1 MKRVLYIVLA
11 VGLAA
16 SLAGC
21 GESSGGY
28 WPGNPAAAPA
38 GNDGVTILGN
48 NNVAVAQNLFV
59 INNNQDPAAMQI
71 MQNSLNNGCPMLPTL
86 GGDFKLQPFA
96 SIMGSSRSK
105 TRTAAESAGASELAD
120 VVSST
125 EYSGYYKF
133 EYSYSNTLIPESS
146 HNSQTSIRKSTSC
159 SCPTYPT
166 ITYSYLLYIMFL
178 DATGN
183 IIPLNSTSEYWYQL
197 PSNVVVDQVKCFGQ
211 WQTTIK
217 SSDGKYNWTDT
228 TNIGTPSTPW
238 WYKDLSTTEPL
249 IQGKMT
255 VQGSGTLD
263 GQQAQNFEYATQFG
277 GSDGFFHSPS
287 QGWPCGTYSFTAQG
301 FSTIYTF
308 DGTSVVRIAYSPSA
322 PAGAPTF
329 ADMAD

>member
-28 WPGNPAAAPA
+28 WPVNPAAAPA

-59 INNNQDPAAMQI
+59 VNNNQDPVAMQLLH
-71 MQNSLNNGCPMLPTL
+71 NSLNNGCPMLPTL

-96 SIMGSSRSK
+96 SILGSSRSK

-120 VVSST
+120 VVSSN

-133 EYSYSNTLIPESS
+133 EYEYSNTLVPSS
-146 HNSQTSIRKSTSC
+146 HDSQPSIRKSSSC
-159 SCPTYPT
+159 SCPSYPT

-178 DATGN
+178 DASGN

-197 PSNVVVDQVKCFGQ
+197 PANVIIDQVKFFGQ

-217 SSDGKYNWTDT
+217 SSDGKYDWTDT
-228 TNIGTPSTPW
+228 TTAGSANSPW
-238 WYKDLSTTEPL
+238 WYKGLNSSEPSLQGQTT
-249 IQGKMT
+249 
-255 VQGSGTLD
+255 VNGSGSLN
-263 GQQAQNFEYATQFG
+263 GQQAQSFEYTTQFG
-277 GSDGFFHSPS
+277 GSDGFFHTPA
-287 QGWPCGTYSFTAQG
+287 QGWPTGTYSFATQG
-301 FSTIYTF
+301 FETTYNF
-308 DGTSVVRIAYSPSA
+308 NGTSLLNIDYTPNT

-329 ADMAD
+329 IEMD